1 MNYIL
6 EKEAVKGAISNYAR
20 YCLRTLEG
28 MLSSGATGFVPST
41 EEILAYKERPPI
53 LATIELVDGTVISEE
68 LPVTPDLNVGKV
80 VGICSHFLELHDS
93 RKQHFG
99 IFAYDVPGMTSS
111 FVFQG
116 MWRARV
122 TQAACSRPGYL
133 SSGPMLTFF
142 PFISVCHMLLPNRR
156 RGVQRGQAG
165 GGHAAPLPRPG
176 AHAPPPWQQC
186 RLTHT
191 IPLQYVIPMKLDLEK
206 REGGC

>member
-99 IFAYDVPGMTSS
+99 IFAYDLPGTSCIGLPS
-111 FVFQG
+111 F
-116 MWRARV
+116 RACAMRESHRSSAVVLDTPLLVRCSPFPV
-122 TQAACSRPGYL
+122 TALCD
-133 SSGPMLTFF
+133 MLYPTGEVVY
-142 PFISVCHMLLPNRR
+142 SVGKVEEATPPPYHDLERT
-156 RGVQRGQAG
+156 
-165 GGHAAPLPRPG
+165 PRPLG
-176 AHAPPPWQQC
+176 NN
-186 RLTHT
+186 
-191 IPLQYVIPMKLDLEK
+191 V
-206 REGGC
+206 G